1 MSGLFLVEQKAIN
14 NNYCGENL
22 VATFMD
28 AVSTIPNLLQ
38 TVQQVL
44 FQKATV
50 ITKRDR
56 TRLR

>member
-1 MSGLFLVEQKAIN
+1 MSGLFLVEQKAIK

-56 TRLR
+56 THLR

>member
-1 MSGLFLVEQKAIN
+1 MEQKAIS

-22 VATFMD
+22 LATFMD

-38 TVQQVL
+38 TVQQLL

-50 ITKRDR
+50 ITKCDR
-56 TRLR
+56 THLR